1 MHAMRPPADTA
12 AAPTI
17 RRHSLSD
24 DIYEVLLAELIALR
38 IPPGERLSVDAL
50 SRKYGLSQTPIRAA
64 LIRLESEGLVV
75 KKFNAGYN
83 AAPMPSGSRFQE
95 VYAFRLLIEPEA
107 AALASQRIDAD
118 ALQELRALC
127 DAMDQL
133 TQQDAQANYGKF
145 AMLDGQ
151 FHQRIVRL
159 SGNQIFSDS
168 LERLFAHMHL
178 FRLRYHATVAEEA
191 VKEHIAILDALERQD
206 ADAARHAMATHIRHS
221 RDRMQ
226 PFFVNLPDTDAESA

>member
-1 MHAMRPPADTA
+1 MHPMRPPADTPA
-12 AAPTI
+12 ATLI

-83 AAPMPSGSRFQE
+83 AAPMPSGSRFQD

-107 AALASQRIDAD
+107 AALASQRVDAL
-118 ALQELRALC
+118 ALQELRVLC
-127 DAMDQL
+127 DAMEQL
-133 TQQDAQANYGKF
+133 TLQDTQANYGKF

-151 FHQRIVRL
+151 FHQTIVRL
-159 SGNQIFSDS
+159 SGNQVFADS

-191 VKEHIAILDALERQD
+191 VKEHIAILDALARWD
-206 ADAARHAMATHIRHS
+206 AEAARQAMATHVRHS
-221 RDRMQ
+221 RDRML
-226 PFFVNLPDTDAESA
+226 PYFVNLPENEMDPA